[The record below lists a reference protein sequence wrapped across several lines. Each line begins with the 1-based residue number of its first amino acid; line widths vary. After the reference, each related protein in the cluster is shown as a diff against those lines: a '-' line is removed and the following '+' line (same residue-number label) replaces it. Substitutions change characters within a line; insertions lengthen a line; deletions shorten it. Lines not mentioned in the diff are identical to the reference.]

1 METIFIP
8 VVCKACNRH
17 SVVSFARIDLK
28 RRLASSDSIELRCA
42 YDDHI
47 WGASSHERLRILKLA
62 RESDDVDRITS
73 KRPDNH
79 GRHAVA
85 I

>member
-17 SVVSFARIDLK
+17 SVVSFARIELK

-42 YDDHI
+42 YDDHT
-47 WGASSHERLRILKLA
+47 WAASSHERLRILKLA
-62 RESDDVDRITS
+62 RESDAVDRITS
-73 KRPDNH
+73 KRLDN
-79 GRHAVA
+79 RDAVA